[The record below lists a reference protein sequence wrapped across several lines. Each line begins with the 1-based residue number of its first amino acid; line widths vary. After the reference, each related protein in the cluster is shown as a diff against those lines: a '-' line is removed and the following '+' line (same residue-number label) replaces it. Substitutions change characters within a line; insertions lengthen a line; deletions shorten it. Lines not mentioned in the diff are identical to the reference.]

1 MDALLAEKTYL
12 VGTGGTTRTPGAADQ
27 GARGTAANQLTST
40 DGMSEDE
47 ITQAVIEGRL
57 DNYLAAPK

>member
-1 MDALLAEKTYL
+1 MDALLTEKPYL

-27 GARGTAANQLTST
+27 GTRGTTTGQLENT

-47 ITQAVIEGRL
+47 IATALVEGRL
-57 DNYLAAPK
+57 DNYLATKT